1 MMVGDTVSAEYKGK
15 TYYFMNPKHR
25 EIFLENPSR
34 FLKWELGVNEMED
47 SVVPDE
53 PSPPD
58 ERMDEAFGEE
68 YQFYRQR
75 VPIFH
80 PFPQRRSE

>member
-1 MMVGDTVSAEYKGK
+1 
-15 TYYFMNPKHR
+15 
-25 EIFLENPSR
+25 
-34 FLKWELGVNEMED
+34 MED

-75 VPIFH
+75 VPMFH